1 MFCSGVATTS
11 LENVYFFEYEEEPND
26 ERAVNSYLDA
36 KIVRYREQDVK
47 AKRAINDKNYIT
59 RELLKGY
66 FGQMCTHCGF
76 CLGFEIV
83 NGQVL
88 SEMTAQRLNN
98 SIAHE
103 LDNVEPMCITCNCA
117 LSNRC

>member
-1 MFCSGVATTS
+1 MCT
-11 LENVYFFEYEEEPND
+11 FFEYEEEPND

-36 KIVRYREQDVK
+36 KIVRYKEQDVK